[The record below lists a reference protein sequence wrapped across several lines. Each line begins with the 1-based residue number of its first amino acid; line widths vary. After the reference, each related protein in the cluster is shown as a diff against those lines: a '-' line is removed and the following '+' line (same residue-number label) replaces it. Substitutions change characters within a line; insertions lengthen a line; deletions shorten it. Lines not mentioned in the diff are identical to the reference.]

1 MKLKTDMNES
11 NYLNIIA
18 QMNESTVVA
27 EYEPQQRETVAY
39 QSEAQLED
47 SLINQLMTQGY
58 EYPHIHTEEELVA
71 NLRHE
76 LERLNGVTLTDGE
89 WKRLLNEQIAG
100 DNMTIEDK
108 TERLQY
114 KDSHILSLKRDDGSM
129 KNIRLID
136 KKDIYNNS
144 VQVIHQYKVDVP
156 TASGGVRKNRYDVTI
171 LVNGLP
177 MVHIELKRRGVSI
190 KEAFNQINRYQR
202 DSFGAGKALFE
213 YVQVFVISNGTQT
226 KYYSNTTRYA
236 QEKEIQKAGRKVLK
250 QSNSFEFT
258 SYWSDAQNNVLTD
271 LMDFAATFLS
281 KHTLMNVLTRYCVFT
296 ADKML
301 MVMRP
306 YQIAAAEKIL
316 LRIAT
321 ASNNKWQGTIK
332 AGGYI
337 WHTTGSGKTLTSFKT
352 AQLASRMPEVDKVLF
367 VVDRKDLDYQTMKE
381 YDKFEKDSAN
391 SNSNSNILRRQLED
405 PSCRIIITTI
415 QKLSTL
421 LRKKDLELSVL
432 KKNVVM
438 IFDECHRGQFGDMHT
453 LITRKFTSY
462 YMFGFTGTPIFAAN
476 ASTGR
481 RSALCTTEDAF
492 GERLHTYTII
502 NAINDKNVLKFK
514 VDYVSTMKMKG
525 DVKDKK
531 VWGID
536 TDEALHSPQ
545 RIANNVGYILHN
557 FDMKTKQNERY
568 MMSKLQNIAEVAKGR
583 KGAKEQKGRQSMTG
597 FNSIFAVDSVPSAIA
612 YYREFKHQQEDIPED
627 ERLRIATIFTF
638 AANEAED
645 EYGTIDDENPEG
657 TEQMDAVSRDA
668 LESAIEDYN
677 KMFGTSYDTSGEK
690 FQNYYKDVSLR
701 MKNKEIDI
709 LIVVGMF
716 LTGFDS
722 QTVNTLWV
730 DKNLRLHGLLQ
741 AYSRTNR
748 ILNAVKDC
756 GNIVCFRNLEER
768 TNESFAL
775 FGDKNAKGIILMRPY
790 KDYYEGYVDDK
801 GKAHPGYKELVERL
815 RDEYPTIAL
824 PHIVGE
830 ELKKNFVVLFGN
842 ILKMRNLLSTFDEF
856 NPEDE
861 TERQQEQLVSEA
873 DMQDYTSWYNDLHD
887 EYRKQAQ
894 GGEAENIN
902 DDIEFEMELVKQV
915 QINIDFIL
923 SLVNEYHA
931 GNCKNK
937 SIVAKIQKAIGA
949 SPDMRNK
956 KDLIE
961 RFIESITPQSG
972 GESDDIYAQWEAFIA
987 QRKAEELDNIIT
999 EENLR
1004 RDAAYEFMKRAF
1016 SDGYVTETGT
1026 SITEVLPPMGLFG
1039 KGNKRAIKKATVL
1052 QKLKDYFE
1060 RFYELGG

>member
-1 MKLKTDMNES
+1 MEKASYRNV
-11 NYLNIIA
+11 IA
-18 QMNESTVVA
+18 QMEESTVVS
-27 EYEPQQRETVAY
+27 EYIPQQREATVY
-39 QSEAQLED
+39 QSEAQLEEA
-47 SLINQLMTQGY
+47 LIEQLVKQGY
-58 EYPHIHTEEELVA
+58 GNPDIHDEEGLVA
-71 NLRHE
+71 NLRSE

-100 DNMTIEDK
+100 DNLTIEDK

-114 KDSHILSLKRDDGSM
+114 KDSHILCLKRDDGSM

-136 KKDIYNNS
+136 KKDLYNNS
-144 VQVIHQYKVDVP
+144 VQVINQYKVEAA
-156 TASGGVRKNRYDVTI
+156 TASGVVRKNRYDVTI

-236 QEKEIQKAGRKVLK
+236 QEKEIQKAGKKVLK

-258 SYWSDAQNNVLTD
+258 SFWSDAQNNVLTD
-271 LMDFAATFLS
+271 LSDFAATFLA
-281 KHTLMNVLTRYCVFT
+281 KHTLLNVLVKYCVFT
-296 ADKML
+296 VDKML

-321 ASNNKWQGTIK
+321 AANNKWQGTIK

-352 AQLASRMPEVDKVLF
+352 AQLASRMAEVDKVLF

-391 SNSNSNILRRQLED
+391 SNSNSNVLRRQLD
-405 PSCRIIITTI
+405 DAQCRIIITTI

-421 LRKKDLELSVL
+421 LRKKDVELNVL
-432 KKNVVM
+432 DKNVVM
-438 IFDECHRGQFGDMHT
+438 IFDECHRSQFGDMHS
-453 LITRKFTSY
+453 LITRRFNRY
-462 YMFGFTGTPIFAAN
+462 FMFGFTGTPIFAAN
-476 ASTGR
+476 AAAGR
-481 RSALCTTEDAF
+481 KSALCTTEDVF

-536 TDEALHSPQ
+536 TDEALRSPQ
-545 RIANNVGYILHN
+545 RIANNVGYILQN
-557 FDMKTKQNERY
+557 FAMKTKRNEHY
-568 MMSKLQNIAEVAKGR
+568 MMSKLQNVAEVAR
-583 KGAKEQKGRQSMTG
+583 SRRGAKEKKDRQSMAG

-612 YYREFKHQQEDIPED
+612 YYREFKRQQEELAED
-627 ERLRIATIFTF
+627 ERLRVATIFTF

-668 LESAIEDYN
+668 LESAIMDYN
-677 KMFGTSYDTSGEK
+677 AMFGTSYDTSGEK

-730 DKNLRLHGLLQ
+730 DKNLKLHGLLQ

-790 KDYYEGYVDDK
+790 KDYYEGYVDEK
-801 GKAHPGYKELVERL
+801 GKAHPGYRKLVEQL
-815 RDEYPTIAL
+815 KEDYPTIAL
-824 PHIVGE
+824 PYIVGE
-830 ELKKNFVVLFGN
+830 KLKKNFVVLFGN

-861 TERQQEQLVSEA
+861 AERQDEQMVTEA
-873 DMQDYTSWYNDLHD
+873 ELQDYTSWYNDLHD
-887 EYRKQAQ
+887 EYRKQSQA
-894 GGEAENIN
+894 GEDENIN

-923 SLVNEYHA
+923 NLVSEYHE
-931 GNCKNK
+931 GNCKDK
-937 SIVAKIQKAIGA
+937 AIVLKIQKAIGA

-961 RFIESITPQSG
+961 RFIEGITPQTG
-972 GESDDIYAQWEAFIA
+972 DGDNDVYKQWEEYVA
-987 QRKAEELDNIIT
+987 RCKDEELDVIIS

-1004 RDAAYEFMKRAF
+1004 RDAAYEFMRRAF

-1026 SITEVLPPMGLFG
+1026 AITEVLPPMGLFG

-1052 QKLKDYFE
+1052 QKFKDFFE
-1060 RFYELGG
+1060 RFYEIG

>member
-1 MKLKTDMNES
+1 MEQS
-11 NYLNIIA
+11 IYLNIIA
-18 QMNESTVVA
+18 QMEESTVVS
-27 EYEPQQRETVAY
+27 EYVPQQRDSTVY
-39 QSEAQLED
+39 QSEAQLEEA
-47 SLINQLMTQGY
+47 LIEQLVRQGY
-58 EYPHIHTEEELVA
+58 GAPQIHTEEELVA
-71 NLRHE
+71 NMRHE

-136 KKDIYNNS
+136 KKDIHNNN
-144 VQVIHQYKVDVP
+144 VQVINQYKVDAP

-177 MVHIELKRRGVSI
+177 MVHVELKRRGVSI

-236 QEKEIQKAGRKVLK
+236 QEKEIQKAGKKVLK

-271 LMDFAATFLS
+271 LTDFAATFLA
-281 KHTLMNVLTRYCVFT
+281 KNTLLKVLTRYCVFT

-405 PSCRIIITTI
+405 PRCRIIITTI

-453 LITRKFTSY
+453 LITRKFTNY

-557 FDMKTKQNERY
+557 FDIKTKQNERY

-612 YYREFKHQQEDIPED
+612 YYREFKRQQEDMTDD

-668 LESAIEDYN
+668 LESAIMDYN

-815 RDEYPTIAL
+815 KDEYPTIAL

-861 TERQQEQLVSEA
+861 AERQQEQLVSEA

-887 EYRKQAQ
+887 EYRKQNQ
-894 GGEAENIN
+894 GGDAENIN

-923 SLVNEYHA
+923 NLVNEYHA

-937 SIVAKIQKAIGA
+937 SIVVKIQKAIGA

-961 RFIESITPQSG
+961 RFIESITPQASG
-972 GESDDIYAQWEAFIA
+972 DGNDIYSQWETFIA
-987 QRKAEELDNIIT
+987 QRKAEELDAIIT

-1004 RDAAYEFMKRAF
+1004 KEAAYEFMSRAF
-1016 SDGYVTETGT
+1016 SEGYVTETGT
-1026 SITEVLPPMGLFG
+1026 AITEVLPPMGLFG

-1052 QKLKDYFE
+1052 QKLKEYFD